1 MAGMSRNTA
10 SNGPKSVKMAT
21 KVVKTQRKKKS
32 TPSSRRH
39 FFQGFAQRISNMKI
53 DPIRR
58 TRRGV
63 GAEGA
68 HELEGESSYFR
79 TALDE
84 WKDLNLSENFSAFAK
99 IAYNISDTLPMV
111 IFHEETIMDNLIAHI
126 EKGDV
131 MSLEPLL
138 ALMSHFAHDL
148 DVRFEKHFQRAV
160 ATVARVAATDPEP
173 AVVEWAFTCL
183 AWLFKYLSR
192 LLVPDLRPL
201 YDLLSPYLGK
211 QKQKPYIIRFA
222 AEAMS
227 FLVRK
232 AGTTYHKSREPL
244 DTIVE
249 HMLTDFASNETASDD
264 LFSQG
269 LMTLFTESIKGV
281 QGTLHS
287 GGNTVLQCLTRFC
300 FNANHSE
307 FLKGRSLQILRGSL
321 ISVVHHTTP
330 ETFESVQ
337 DAIFEFTDP
346 NEEDAVANLDASNTL
361 LFTAASVRKGS
372 RVSDWPTYVKRVA
385 ALIKQA
391 DKATMQIDS
400 DTLTALLNTLAV
412 VLNYGPFDAII
423 QELAIL
429 DTISRGKWIGHFLPF
444 CNIFAELNQERFQ
457 SFVLPIFQKFIVN
470 HWKENEM
477 ALCAMLPSMYHKNT
491 FAKTPLQCPLEW
503 QKVMLQRLKKAK
515 GESLPQ
521 DEETLHMSNGHL
533 AVLRISQGDSETRK
547 AIAASILH
555 LLKSAAKSSSA
566 EIGGWDLFALGQGFQ
581 YISDEFSESLQDKEL
596 AEALCSV
603 STRCKKLVPYWTALN
618 SVLQKADIAF
628 TGEQMDSLIADSIE
642 CLKTPSHDLRLS
654 GLRILQTIYEKRQQD
669 VPELLTHALSIED
682 TPPSVQTARF
692 ISSQIRRLAL
702 GYPDIISDQILAKA
716 IPTYCF
722 GLLHIHL
729 AQAWEDSI
737 AALKEMTAHGD
748 AEELI
753 TTTITQWLQG
763 ADAEGSA
770 SQPPTTQDRSIS
782 HVSSDFECS
791 NMNQIEK
798 DIEISESLFADLNQG
813 IENQFK
819 RDHVQTFAASLS
831 ERSQALRALNS
842 MPQLAEK
849 RSRLLVPVLLEW
861 AGDESDAQEEE
872 ETGNTRH
879 WGRKDQKA
887 MLGVFAQFQNPRVLY
902 RTTEVY
908 QALLN
913 LLTNGDNE
921 IQKSTLKAIL
931 AWKTPSIIKY
941 QEHLMNFLDD
951 ARFREEVSVFLRL
964 EEEGDAIRSADCAE
978 LMPVL
983 LRILYGKAVTR
994 AGSASGKR
1002 GQQTRRKA
1010 IFVALARFP
1019 AEIVGQFLSIALG
1032 SMATMEPIQNGELNQ
1047 PAVDKFAVA
1056 PRKQVGIL
1064 NMLDDMV
1071 HTLGNRLDRY
1081 ATKIADAVLLCLLK
1095 ASKSH
1100 TALLDTDEEVPVE
1113 DESQTSLDRAI
1124 RQAGFHCLIQ
1134 VFSSCIEVSW
1144 YNYAKIVMSELV
1156 GPRLE
1161 KLPIETAQSV
1171 SAFLRLFSTWA
1182 SSLATCHYL
1191 IEFFPETLN
1200 AVADCLVVPSA
1211 KNEVKSFIIEHII
1224 GRLLDTIQP
1233 RKSKDA
1239 DMSIDT
1245 TEAQD
1250 QARESILGPRASL
1263 FVVRLGAVLRLSPP
1277 KEILDSSVLC
1287 VSRLAP
1293 LVTGVENIRDVVDV
1307 SIFLLGQPSKIVHF
1321 TTKRDLL
1328 QTLFHLIPGAELN
1341 EDEVRF
1347 NQVYSTL
1354 CPLFGYF
1361 KDRESRELLAAVV
1374 KQLANERKELSYV
1387 ASLCEDLN
1395 SFSTSRLDEPDF
1407 ERRAIAFSTINE
1419 EKYSTFTAMQWQPL
1433 IYSML
1438 YFIRDN
1444 DELAIRTNAS
1454 YSLRRFIEVA
1464 SVDGDFKDEEFK
1476 TLTIS
1481 GLHGG
1486 LQGGMRDPS
1495 ELVRS
1500 EYLQVLAHMIKHF
1513 SSWDAVNDM
1522 ATLLVEGDEEAS
1534 FFNNILHIQQHR
1546 RLRALRRLSEEAHAG
1561 VISSNNVSLFF
1572 IPLLEH
1578 FIFDPAGDDGAHNLS
1593 AETINT
1599 VGALSGCLDWNLYRS
1614 TLRRFIS
1621 YIQSKQELQKIVL
1634 RIVSRVIDALDRA
1647 SESIRNKSTAM
1658 EVDGEAEK
1666 STNGTPALSPLAAT
1680 LPSEEKLSNE
1690 INKQL
1695 LPPLT
1700 SFLHLKDES
1709 TVSLRVPVGVSVVKL
1724 IRVLPIA
1731 EHALRLPT
1739 VLLDLCT
1746 VLRSKAAE
1754 ARDMT
1759 RKTLS
1764 EITGILGPSYFQFVI
1779 KQLRSALQRGYQLH
1793 VMSFTMHSILVD
1805 NIASLESGDLDHCI
1819 NDIIAVV
1826 MDDIFGVAGQEKDAE
1841 EYISKMKEVKSSK
1854 SYDSAELIAKIT
1866 TTSHLGELIKPIQ
1879 SLLLEKLDLKTVK
1892 KIDELLRR
1900 IGLGTSQNP
1909 SVVDRDILVFGYEVI
1924 QKVYAATA
1932 AAKTRPV
1939 MEDYKIR
1946 KYLIQMQSANK
1957 SGKKGA
1963 TSSYIFKLTRFA
1975 LDLVRAVL
1983 QKHDDLKT
1991 PANLAGFLPILGDA
2005 LIGGQEEVQMAS
2017 VRLLTSIIRV
2027 PSPQIVANGPV
2038 YAAEAVK
2045 ILRAAPSTITE
2056 LAQSSLKLI
2065 SAILRD
2071 RPDIKIKENDMA
2083 YVLKRIKP
2091 DLEEPD
2097 RQGVI
2102 FNFLKAV
2109 VARKIIITEV
2119 YEVMDSVAAIMVT
2132 NQTRSARDLARGVY
2146 FAFMME
2152 YPQAGS
2158 RLNKQIAFLV
2168 QNLEYK
2174 YVEGRQSVLEL
2185 LHLLLAKTQGD
2196 LVQELSSMLFVPL
2209 VMMMVNDDSP
2219 ECREMSGALISKIL
2233 ARADEE
2239 RTTNFVTLMR
2249 TWLEQ
2254 DEQLLLRRIAL
2265 QCWTIYIGHGN
2276 ATAKETSFLFKQV
2289 SKLLNPDVVETE
2301 DWELL
2306 YYALQAFAKMAEMA
2320 PSTSLAPAAKAS
2332 WTNIFKCLVFPH
2344 AWVKLSSARLIGL
2357 LFADMGNCASKT
2369 EQGLAALPLYT
2380 NSKMEVTAKE
2390 LHELC
2395 AAGLR
2400 TLRFSNVGEQL
2411 VGQTVRN
2418 LIFLGR
2424 CYSASS
2430 VEWEHPTPFTRNGRV
2445 STSDNQEDEDEE
2457 EEEEE
2462 EDEAADAENEEEDT
2476 TTSAPT
2482 TALHHLL
2489 SRMSALIRRDD
2500 GAPTASVLS
2509 AKTGALQSIA
2519 SLCNILP
2526 TTHIIPSLPAI
2537 LTPIYLLTDASI
2549 AAPRLATEPLQ
2560 KSYQDLKALAT
2571 EVSSLLQ
2578 KKLGSTEYVVAMRGV
2593 QEKVRGKRE
2602 ERRRKRRIEAVSA
2615 PVKYAAD
2622 KRRKHD
2628 ITKAKRKEK
2637 SAEARG
2643 KRRGW

>member
-1 MAGMSRNTA
+1 MAGMSRGSA
-10 SNGPKSVKMAT
+10 SNGPKSAKTAT

-39 FFQGFAQRISNMKI
+39 HFERFAQRISKMKI
-53 DPIRR
+53 DPLRR

-63 GAEGA
+63 GAEGS

-99 IAYNISDTLPMV
+99 QIYNISDTLAMV
-111 IFHEETIMDNLIAHI
+111 IFHEEAIMDNLITYI
-126 EKGDV
+126 TKGDV

-138 ALMSHFAHDL
+138 ALLSHFAHDL

-160 ATVARVAATDPEP
+160 ATVAHVAASNAEPE
-173 AVVEWAFTCL
+173 VVEWSFTCL
-183 AWLFKYLSR
+183 AFLFKYLSR

-201 YDLLSPYLGK
+201 YDLMSPYLGK
-211 QKQKPYIIRFA
+211 QKQKPYVVRFA
-222 AEAMS
+222 SEAMS

-232 AGTTYHKSREPL
+232 AGTTYHKSKEPL
-244 DTIVE
+244 DTIVD
-249 HMLTDFASNETASDD
+249 HMLNDFASNETASDD
-264 LFSQG
+264 LYSQG
-269 LMTLFTESIKGV
+269 LMALFTESIKGV

-307 FLKGRSLQILRGSL
+307 FLKSRSLQILRGSL
-321 ISVVHHTTP
+321 ISVIHHTTP

-337 DAIFEFTDP
+337 EAIFEFTDP
-346 NEEDAVANLDASNTL
+346 KYEDAVENLDAANTL

-372 RVSDWPTYVKRVA
+372 RISDWPTYVKRVTSM
-385 ALIKQA
+385 IKNA
-391 DKATMQIDS
+391 DKASKQVDS

-412 VLNYGPFDAII
+412 VLNYGPFDAVL

-470 HWKENEM
+470 HWKENET
-477 ALCAMLPSMYHKNT
+477 ALCAMLPSMSRKNT

-503 QKVMLQRLKKAK
+503 QKVMLQRLKKAQGK
-515 GESLPQ
+515 TIP
-521 DEETLHMSNGHL
+521 DDKETLHMSNGHL
-533 AVLRISQGDSETRK
+533 AVLRISQGDQETRK
-547 AIAASILH
+547 SIAASILS
-555 LLKSAAKSSSA
+555 LLKSAAKSSSS

-581 YISDEFSESLQDKEL
+581 YISDEFSEILQDKRL
-596 AEALCSV
+596 AEALCSA

-628 TGEQMDSLIADSIE
+628 TGEQMDSLVVNLIE

-654 GLRILQTIYEKRQQD
+654 GLRILHTIYEKRQQD

-702 GYPDIISDQILAKA
+702 GYPDVLSDPVLSKA

-737 AALKEMTAHGD
+737 AALKEMTAHGE

-753 TTTITQWLQG
+753 TGTITQWLQG
-763 ADAEGSA
+763 HADAEGGA
-770 SQPPTTQDRSIS
+770 VQAEAAPDRSIE

-798 DIEISESLFADLNQG
+798 DIEISEALFADLHQG

-819 RDHVQTFAASLS
+819 RDHIQTAVASLS

-861 AGDESDAQEEE
+861 AGDESEAQEEE

-887 MLGVFAQFQNPRVLY
+887 MLGVFAQFQNPRVLFKA
-902 RTTEVY
+902 TEVY

-941 QEHLMNFLDD
+941 QEHLLNFLDD

-964 EEEGDAIRSADCAE
+964 EEEGDAIRSADCPE

-1010 IFVALARFP
+1010 VFVALARFP

-1032 SMATMEPIQNGELNQ
+1032 SLANVEPIKDGALDQS
-1047 PAVDKFAVA
+1047 AVDRFSVA
-1056 PRKQVGIL
+1056 PRKQVGLL

-1095 ASKSH
+1095 ATKSH
-1100 TALLDTDEEVPVE
+1100 TALADVEEEITAE
-1113 DESQTSLDRAI
+1113 DESLTSLDRAI

-1134 VFSSCIEVSW
+1134 VFSTCTEVSW
-1144 YNYAKIVMSELV
+1144 YSYAKIVMSELV

-1182 SSLATCHYL
+1182 SSLSTCNFLTDFY
-1191 IEFFPETLN
+1191 PETLN

-1211 KNEVKSFIIEHII
+1211 KNEVKAFIIEHII

-1233 RKSKDA
+1233 RRFKDA
-1239 DMSIDT
+1239 EMSIDAS
-1245 TEAQD
+1245 EEQD
-1250 QARESILGPRASL
+1250 KARASILGPRASL
-1263 FVVRLGAVLRLSPP
+1263 FVVRLGTVLRQAPP
-1277 KEILDSSVLC
+1277 KDILDSSVLC

-1307 SIFLLGQPSKIVHF
+1307 SIFLLSQPSKTVHF

-1341 EDEVRF
+1341 KDEERF
-1347 NQVYSTL
+1347 SKVYSTL

-1374 KQLANERKELSYV
+1374 KQLADERKELSYV

-1433 IYSML
+1433 IYSMM

-1454 YSLRRFIEVA
+1454 TTLRRFIEVA
-1464 SVDGDFKDEEFK
+1464 SVDGDFRDEEFK
-1476 TLTIS
+1476 TLTVS

-1500 EYLQVLAHMIKHF
+1500 EYLQVLAHMIKNF
-1513 SSWDAVNDM
+1513 SAWDAVNDM
-1522 ATLLVEGDEEAS
+1522 ACLLVEGDEEAS

-1561 VISSNNVSLFF
+1561 AISSNNVSLFF

-1578 FIFDPAGDDGAHNLS
+1578 FIFDPATDDGAHNLS

-1614 TLRRFIS
+1614 TLRRFVS
-1621 YIQSKQELQKIVL
+1621 YIQSKQDLQKIVL

-1647 SESIRNKSTAM
+1647 SESIRKKDTVM
-1658 EVDGEAEK
+1658 EVDGEAE
-1666 STNGTPALSPLAAT
+1666 SVTDGAPALSPLAAT
-1680 LPSEEKLSNE
+1680 LPTEEKLSNE

-1709 TVSLRVPVGVSVVKL
+1709 TVSLRVPVGVAVVKL
-1724 IRVLPIA
+1724 IRVLPVA

-1739 VLLDLCT
+1739 VLMDLCH

-1779 KQLRSALQRGYQLH
+1779 KELRSALQRGYQLH

-1805 NIASLESGDLDHCI
+1805 NIASLEAGDLDHCI

-1866 TTSHLGELIKPIQ
+1866 TTSHLGDLIRPIQ

-1900 IGLGTSQNP
+1900 IGLGTSQNM
-1909 SVVDRDILVFGYEVI
+1909 SVKDRDILIFGYEII
-1924 QKVYAATA
+1924 QKVYVATA
-1932 AAKTRPV
+1932 EAKVRPV

-1983 QKHDDLKT
+1983 AKHDEMKT

-2027 PSPQIVANGPV
+2027 PSSQIVSNGPV

-2045 ILRAAPSTITE
+2045 ILRGAPSMITE

-2083 YVLKRIKP
+2083 FVLKRIKP

-2132 NQTRSARDLARGVY
+2132 NQTRSARDLSRGVY

-2168 QNLEYK
+2168 RNLEYK

-2219 ECREMSGALISKIL
+2219 ECREMAGALISKIL
-2233 ARADEE
+2233 QRADEE
-2239 RTTNFVTLMR
+2239 RTNNFVAMLR

-2254 DEQLLLRRIAL
+2254 DEQVLLRRIAL
-2265 QCWTIYIGHGN
+2265 QCWTIYIGHGK
-2276 ATAKETSFLFKQV
+2276 ASAKETSFLFKQV

-2344 AWVKLSSARLIGL
+2344 AWVKLSAARLLGL
-2357 LFADMGNCASKT
+2357 LFADMGNSASKT
-2369 EQGLAALPLYT
+2369 DEGLAALPLYT
-2380 NSKMEVTAKE
+2380 NSKMDITAKE

-2400 TLRFSNVGEQL
+2400 TLRFSNVSEQL

-2424 CYSASS
+2424 CYSAND
-2430 VEWEHPTPFTRNGRV
+2430 VDWVHPTPFTRNGVTARNN
-2445 STSDNQEDEDEE
+2445 TEE
-2457 EEEEE
+2457 ENDEEEE
-2462 EDEAADAENEEEDT
+2462 EDEAAGAEDEEEDT
-2476 TTSAPT
+2476 DKATPTS
-2482 TALHHLL
+2482 ALHHLL
-2489 SRMSALIRRDD
+2489 SRLAALIRRDD

-2509 AKTGALQSIA
+2509 AKTGALQALA

-2526 TTHIIPSLPAI
+2526 STAITPSLSSI
-2537 LTPIYLLTDASI
+2537 LTPLYLLTDPTI

-2560 KSYQDLKALAT
+2560 KAYQDLKALAT

-2593 QEKVRGKRE
+2593 QERVRGKRE
-2602 ERRRKRRIEAVSA
+2602 ERRRKRRIEAVSQ

-2628 ITKAKRKEK
+2628 VTKARRKEK
-2637 SAEARG
+2637 SAEERG